1 MQNLN
6 ETESKLINSIRDCKD
21 QNLLSQ
27 FQSIVDKLLSKEE
40 KEEVNR
46 LFERLKRR

>member
-6 ETESKLINSIRDCKD
+6 ETESKLINCIRDCKD
-21 QNLLSQ
+21 KNLLSQ

>member
-1 MQNLN
+1 MQKLTQN
-6 ETESKLINSIRDCKD
+6 ETKLINSIRNCKD
-21 QNLLSQ
+21 KNLLSQ